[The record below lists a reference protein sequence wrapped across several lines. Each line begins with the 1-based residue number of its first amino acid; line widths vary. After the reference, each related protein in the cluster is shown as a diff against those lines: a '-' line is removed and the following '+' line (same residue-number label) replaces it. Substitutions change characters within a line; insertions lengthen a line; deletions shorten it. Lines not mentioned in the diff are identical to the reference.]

1 MLAGLGWAE
10 PGGGWTEG
18 SGAAP
23 ARPPWCPAP
32 RPAVQHRRRRRLD
45 PLPVL
50 VRVFQAGLLGR
61 ASVEALRG
69 SSRVTVRSSL
79 ELRVCTSEALCQL
92 LAGETGGCRQGLG
105 HRPCLLRAV
114 KVSSLVTFREQRPLL
129 PNPLPRTWQ
138 CSADQPGRL
147 GTGAS
152 ADQLGGP
159 GTLVPPPTSRVR
171 LGHWCVRQPAG
182 RAWDTGASERPSRGL
197 QKQGLK
203 ASLTCGG
210 GRKAFVKSG
219 RASPGGGGGRP
230 WEGTTGEGQP
240 GGGRRR
246 TSS

>member
-69 SSRVTVRSSL
+69 SSGVTVRSSL
-79 ELRVCTSEALCQL
+79 ELRVCTSEAPCQL

-159 GTLVPPPTSRVR
+159 GTLVPPPTSR
-171 LGHWCVRQPAG
+171 A
-182 RAWDTGASERPSRGL
+182 AWDTGAS
-197 QKQGLK
+197 
-203 ASLTCGG
+203 AD
-210 GRKAFVKSG
+210 
-219 RASPGGGGGRP
+219 
-230 WEGTTGEGQP
+230 QP
-240 GGGRRR
+240 GGPGTLVRPRGRPGGSRNR
-246 TSS
+246 G